1 MSQTKRATSH
11 NRLLNYQPL
20 LSEREFASSREW
32 GGGGGNESYEVS
44 KNHSL

>member
-1 MSQTKRATSH
+1 MSQTKRASSH

-32 GGGGGNESYEVS
+32 GGGGE
-44 KNHSL
+44 

>member
-1 MSQTKRATSH
+1 MNQTKRATSH

-32 GGGGGNESYEVS
+32 GGGAMRS

>member
-32 GGGGGNESYEVS
+32 GGGGGGQ
-44 KNHSL
+44 